1 MGAIAAAVLP
11 TVISVGANLIGGSSS
26 KSAANDQANAAGQ
39 GISTIQANQQQTRSD
54 LMPWMTA
61 GTSAVGGLSDLLGL
75 NGAAAQQ
82 AAITGQQNSPLFQSL
97 FRQGNNTILAD
108 AAATGG
114 LRGGN
119 TENSLANFGS
129 DLLAKVIQQQIGN
142 LTGVSNSGLS
152 AANSEGAYGGDAAVS
167 IANLL
172 GQQGAARAGGAMA
185 NGQMWSNALQGIGGM
200 FGSGGPLSGIFGGGS
215 SPLDLTGLVPAFPD
229 SSIPTITGISGF

>member
-1 MGAIAAAVLP
+1 MGMIAAAALP
-11 TVISVGANLIGGSSS
+11 ALIQVGGSLIGGSSS
-26 KSAANDQANAAGQ
+26 QSAANDQANAANQ

-61 GTSAVGGLSDLLGL
+61 GTSAVGGLGDLLGL
-75 NGAAAQQ
+75 NGAASQQ
-82 AAITGQQNSPLFQSL
+82 SSITGLQGSPLFQSL

-142 LTGVSNSGLS
+142 LTGLSNSGLS
-152 AANSEGAYGGDAAVS
+152 AANSAGAYGGDSAVS

-172 GQQGAARAGGAMA
+172 GQRGAAQAGGAMA
-185 NGQMWSNALQGIGGM
+185 NGNMWTGALNG
-200 FGSGGPLSGIFGGGS
+200 LSGLPWGSIFGGGGS
-215 SPLDLTGLVPAFPD
+215 T
-229 SSIPTITGISGF
+229 SGFDPNNMSSWDPISASVGF